1 MLITYI
7 FYPTSPPPN
16 LYILIVSHCSFL
28 RFPASYSLQYLYCF
42 TEQTLPET
50 HKKGYVEYKC
60 HESMKII
67 KFAIILLTYLSYKQ
81 EWDLLGN
88 FNACI
93 FIPSL
98 SCYFFPLL
106 LLPSTYVESSL
117 LLPCSFS
124 FN

>member
-1 MLITYI
+1 MITDN

-16 LYILIVSHCSFL
+16 LYILIVSHCSFF
-28 RFPASYSLQYLYCF
+28 RFPVSCSLQYLYCF

-50 HKKGYVEYKC
+50 HKKGYVGYKC
-60 HESMKII
+60 QESMKII
-67 KFAIILLTYLSYKQ
+67 KFTIISPAYLSYKQ
-81 EWDLLGN
+81 KWGLLGN

-98 SCYFFPLL
+98 SCYSFPLL
-106 LLPSTYVESSL
+106 LFPSTYLESSL
-117 LLPCSFS
+117 FLPCTFS